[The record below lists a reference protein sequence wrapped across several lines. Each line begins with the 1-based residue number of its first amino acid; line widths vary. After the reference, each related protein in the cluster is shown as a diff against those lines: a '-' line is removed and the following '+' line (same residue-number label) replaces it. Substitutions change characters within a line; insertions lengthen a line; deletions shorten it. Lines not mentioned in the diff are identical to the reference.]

1 MTALFRVRYL
11 RGGGTDAS
19 GVSRTGEG
27 EEESEEQ
34 RKVRRGYERMAK
46 LDRLLCAL
54 LSLAPAGIP
63 AGTHWLLGSPPPV
76 LSLVSL
82 VIAQGGKDEAGKGAC
97 AAAAARALVTGGRRG
112 RSRGRRRGAMGGTA
126 LRQAKAVGRFAHRVA
141 GRLDGGH
148 SG

>member
-46 LDRLLCAL
+46 LNRLLCAL
-54 LSLAPAGIP
+54 LSLAPAG
-63 AGTHWLLGSPPPV
+63 AHWLLRSPTPV
-76 LSLVSL
+76 LSLASL
-82 VIAQGGKDEAGKGAC
+82 VIAQGGKDEAGQGAC
-97 AAAAARALVTGGRRG
+97 AAAAARALVTGGGRG